1 MTTNNVSKKILA
13 KFVAVVAVIA
23 IILCVAPVSG
33 LSDILVNASAEAPV
47 YDSSLGS
54 YTTTTDSNG
63 NTVLTAVPN
72 ENVGFRGWFLKD
84 GTEVSYN
91 AAYTL
96 PSGASASDYVPVFYN
111 FNLVK
116 KGSFEEYTN
125 NKSLKT
131 GVPEDEIWEGIT
143 DGEALGTGS
152 DWTSLTVTN
161 NRARTGAPL
170 SYAISDKGLN
180 TVIDYKNKDSHG
192 RSIPEANLAQLYR
205 LRKWNKRMRVSGAGE
220 RNLAFALSEMDRVSS
235 RLGIPRS
242 VREDSAIIYRTAARK
257 KIIRGRSIESVVA
270 AAVYTACRR
279 CDIPR
284 TLDEI
289 SEVSNV
295 SKKLIGKTYRFLSRE
310 LKIKLAPTSP
320 IDYISRFGSML
331 EVSGEVQAKAVDIIN
346 QSVEKGLSIGKG
358 PTGIAAAALYIS
370 SILLGE
376 KKSQK
381 EVSEVAGVT
390 EVTIRNRYK
399 ELVEKLDYVI

>member
-1 MTTNNVSKKILA
+1 MVSLTESSNFEGNRLRQQSILA
-13 KFVAVVAVIA
+13 DESRDV
-23 IILCVAPVSG
+23 CPVCNS
-33 LSDILVNASAEAPV
+33 
-47 YDSSLGS
+47 
-54 YTTTTDSNG
+54 TD
-63 NTVLTAVPN
+63 
-72 ENVGFRGWFLKD
+72 FRVDHQKA
-84 GTEVSYN
+84 EVSC
-91 AAYTL
+91 ARCGL
-96 PSGASASDYVPVFYN
+96 VLEE
-111 FNLVK
+111 NLIDQ
-116 KGSFEEYTN
+116 G
-125 NKSLKT
+125 
-131 GVPEDEIWEGIT
+131 PEWRAFDHEQR
-143 DGEALGTGS
+143 
-152 DWTSLTVTN
+152 N

-289 SEVSNV
+289 SEASNV

-370 SILLGE
+370 FILLGE